1 VEVTVRRA
9 VPEDARAIA
18 EVHVRSWRV
27 AYQGLMPDDVLEGLS
42 VEDRAQFWRGAA
54 GMEPESGGLFVAAA
68 GADVLGFCAFATPGR
83 DDDAVDRVA
92 EIGAIYVDPATWR
105 AGVGSALMEAALTEL
120 RANGWRSVTLWV
132 LADNRQA
139 RKFYARFGF
148 EPDGAE
154 MREERSG
161 RNEVRLLASLEA
173 DSPPLRN

>member
-18 EVHVRSWRV
+18 EVQVRSWRV
-27 AYQGLMPDDVLEGLS
+27 AYQGLMPEEVLEGLS
-42 VEDRAQFWRGAA
+42 VEQRAQFWRGAA
-54 GMEPESGGLFVAAA
+54 AMESAAGGVFVAAS

-83 DDDAVDRVA
+83 DDDAEGRVA

-105 AGVGSALMEAALTEL
+105 GGVGSALMDTALTEL
-120 RANGWRSVTLWV
+120 RTGGWCSVTLWV
-132 LADNRQA
+132 LAENRQA
-139 RKFYARFGF
+139 REFYARFGF

-161 RNEVRLLASLEA
+161 RTEVRLRAALGAE
-173 DSPPLRN
+173 SPTPRN